1 MKKVLIL
8 KNDRVGD
15 YFTSVNSINLI
26 INKHKDRDIIVF
38 LSKINFKFNF
48 IFKELKIKIFNYN
61 LNVLEKIKIINY
73 LIFNNISDIY
83 ILAPKN
89 FYYILPFLFRRIKFH
104 AVCIDSDRN
113 RPTNFLKK
121 FLFNKETLYRR
132 DNSKI
137 LSVYKVLEN
146 LINYKNKIVNYKNLK
161 FNEFV
166 FFEFPKNATYFH
178 YKHNLFSEKLLWDNM
193 KIKNFIEFLAKK
205 RKFIVFSSELDN
217 SKKNNFFLQNFN
229 SYDFKQKKYNKVNN
243 QNILFLNNL
252 EGNNLVHSISL
263 CDDVIAP
270 ESGITHIGSFLKK
283 KTLALM
289 HFKFNN
295 KNDIFNQIIAIKEW
309 KPLSHFSFTIIKKDF
324 NKSINKLSKIL

>member
-113 RPTNFLKK
+113 RPSNFLKK

-217 SKKNNFFLQNFN
+217 SKKNNFFFQNFN
-229 SYDFKQKKYNKVNN
+229 SYDFKQKKYNKINN
-243 QNILFLNNL
+243 QNILFLDNL

>member
-26 INKHKDRDIIVF
+26 INKHKDRDIIIF

-61 LNVLEKIKIINY
+61 LNVLEKIKILNY

-89 FYYILPFLFRRIKFH
+89 FYYILPFLFRRIRFH

-113 RPTNFLKK
+113 RPTNFFKK
-121 FLFNKETLYRR
+121 YLFNKETLYRR

-243 QNILFLNNL
+243 QNIIFLNNL

-324 NKSINKLSKIL
+324 NKSINKLSKII

>member
-1 MKKVLIL
+1 VKKVLIL

-229 SYDFKQKKYNKVNN
+229 SYDFKQKKYNKINN
-243 QNILFLNNL
+243 QNILFLDNL

-283 KTLALM
+283 K
-289 HFKFNN
+289 N
-295 KNDIFNQIIAIKEW
+295 
-309 KPLSHFSFTIIKKDF
+309 FSFNAF
-324 NKSINKLSKIL
+324 